1 MNYSDTL
8 NNLLNSI
15 KDTQI
20 ESSDSRFRS
29 DYFYFYLNRNNTNDC
44 AVGISL
50 EERKAK
56 IGIF

>member
-8 NNLLNSI
+8 NNLPNSI

-29 DYFYFYLNRNNTNDC
+29 DYFYLNKNNTNDC

-56 IGIF
+56 IGVF